1 MRRRAAPEV
10 FWNTQLS
17 IEELKFMP
25 TLRQRSSGPDVT
37 ALQQKLNDLG
47 FDPNGVD
54 GHFGA
59 GTRDAVIAFQQSKG
73 LQADGIAG
81 PATLAALQLDGSAA
95 NANSGAGAT
104 ADSARGG
111 ATAAPGADAVAN
123 SGSPTAVTSNTAGA
137 LNLRGL
143 TGHVPAGVIA
153 QIPETALKFGIT
165 TNLRLA
171 HFLAQCAL
179 ESTEFTATGENLN
192 YRAQRLLQVF
202 PKYFRGVDPAGYA
215 NNPAKIANRVYADR
229 MGNGN
234 EASGEGFKFRGRG
247 YIQLTGKNNY
257 TTFSQF
263 IGEDC
268 VANPDLV
275 ATEYPLASA
284 AFYFSSNHIWG
295 ICDRGANDATVT
307 QVSVAV
313 NGSPPH
319 AVPERLQNFKT
330 FMRALS

>member
-1 MRRRAAPEV
+1 
-10 FWNTQLS
+10 
-17 IEELKFMP
+17 MP
-25 TLRQRSSGPDVT
+25 ALRQGSSGPDVT
-37 ALQQKLNDLG
+37 ALQQRLNDLG

-81 PATLAALQLDGSAA
+81 PATLAALQLDGSGADA
-95 NANSGAGAT
+95 NNGAGAT
-104 ADSARGG
+104 TDSALGG
-111 ATAAPGADAVAN
+111 ATAAPGDDSEAETGPLPPVAADTTGLKL
-123 SGSPTAVTSNTAGA
+123 S
-137 LNLRGL
+137 GL

-165 TNLRLA
+165 SNLRLA

-179 ESTEFTATGENLN
+179 ESTGFTATVENLN
-192 YRAQRLLQVF
+192 YRAARLMQVF
-202 PKYFRGVDPAGYA
+202 PKYFRGVDPAAYA
-215 NNPAKIANRVYADR
+215 NNPAKIANRVYANR
-229 MGNGN
+229 MGNGD
-234 EASGEGFKFRGRG
+234 EASGDGFKFRGRG
-247 YIQLTGKNNY
+247 YIQLTGKTNY
-257 TTFSQF
+257 TSFSQF

-268 VANPDLV
+268 VADPDLV
-275 ATEYPLASA
+275 ATKYPLASA